1 MKTILLLVA
10 LFLGVHSAEA
20 AEYDFPYLTFETTEG
35 KKVSIEVTTM
45 SFAIDGST
53 LTVGSQSFTLANL
66 AKMYFSATDET
77 ATNINELDN
86 VDSEA
91 VVAVYDL
98 NGKVVDKSHI
108 SKGVYIAKMKDES
121 FKMVV
126 K

>member
-1 MKTILLLVA
+1 
-10 LFLGVHSAEA
+10 
-20 AEYDFPYLTFETTEG
+20 
-35 KKVSIEVTTM
+35 M

-86 VDSEA
+86 VGSEA

>member
-1 MKTILLLVA
+1 MKTILLLVV

-35 KKVSIEVTTM
+35 KKVSIEVSTM
-45 SFAIDGST
+45 SFVIDGST

-66 AKMYFSATDET
+66 ATDET
-77 ATNINELDN
+77 ATNINELDD
-86 VDSEA
+86 VGSEA